1 MAIWGRGLP
10 LGGPPRGGNRI
21 PGAKIR
27 AGGLLGPPTALL
39 HRAATARYH
48 ALVCTIAVPG
58 AVSAV
63 LGPGGGLLW
72 PSEARG
78 LYGLCI
84 YEGYALNVRNS
95 GPLIMV
101 FNTAIAPHAAG
112 DASSFGKS

>member
-1 MAIWGRGLP
+1 M
-10 LGGPPRGGNRI
+10 GGPPRGVNRI
-21 PGAKIR
+21 QSAKIR
-27 AGGLLGPPTALL
+27 TGGLLGPPTALL

-95 GPLIMV
+95 ASLIMV
-101 FNTAIAPHAAG
+101 FNP
-112 DASSFGKS
+112 SPLSFYLGSLHPKLSYRYQ